1 MLDKT
6 ETAAAPLS
14 APQPVA
20 KDETPARRIVYLK
33 IKIRSLAAEATI
45 IRHEEKR
52 WPGPSATRTGLHLH
66 RVFEV
71 RREARAAL
79 LAYGF
84 LRGRAFRKIEAK
96 SRQMPDWKRIE
107 AIAAKYADTQSL
119 LKENFAKWKAAAEAV

>member
-1 MLDKT
+1 MLDKIET
-6 ETAAAPLS
+6 TAAAV
-14 APQPVA
+14 PQPA
-20 KDETPARRIVYLK
+20 KIDARAKRIVYLK
-33 IKIRSLAAEATI
+33 IKIKSLAAESTI

-84 LRGRAFRKIEAK
+84 LRGRDFRKIEAK
-96 SRQMPDWKRIE
+96 SHQVPDWKRIE
-107 AIAAKYADTQSL
+107 AIAAKYADAQSF
-119 LKENFAKWKAAAEAV
+119 LKENFAKWKAAADLTKS